1 MEAGLA
7 AGYAV
12 ETAAEG
18 AIGAGIALAKST
30 MPLKA
35 NWQRISIGTPLPR
48 SSHSLSIVRGVAYIF
63 GGEEFPRKP
72 VDNDM
77 HLVTLPSS
85 GAGADYKKISARSIN
100 EGGAVPTARIGHT
113 ANAIGHRIYVF
124 GGRGGKAM
132 EPLAENGRV
141 WVFDTMAAQWSVLDP
156 PEGSNYPEPR
166 SYHASSATAHPLHTS
181 HEQLESR
188 FDPLPVDIGIH
199 GTIFIHAGCPAK
211 GRLGDLWAFDVTS
224 TTWTKFPDPPDPAR
238 GGPSLAYALNRLYRY
253 GGFDG
258 NNELGGQ
265 MDYLDISMN
274 NEVKGEALGHGWRWK
289 SVTIPPDALSPGN
302 RSVAGL
308 HPVTTGQGRNYLL
321 LCLGERTPSSSG
333 HDGAGEYWGTLWS
346 FQLDSG
352 NMTAASLKDATRRL
366 LYAKTGEN
374 AWAQVEIPEA
384 TMRAGQSEGPGPRG
398 WFASTQGADIGT
410 HTVVLWGGVQ
420 ANNERAND
428 GWLLTIES

>member
-18 AIGAGIALAKST
+18 AVGAGIALAKST

-63 GGEEFPRKP
+63 GGEERPREP

-85 GAGADYKKISARSIN
+85 GADADYKKVSARSNN
-100 EGGAVPTARIGHT
+100 EGGEVPTARVGHT

-132 EPLAENGRV
+132 EPLAESGRI
-141 WVFDTMAAQWSVLDP
+141 WVFDTMTAQWSFLNP
-156 PEGSNYPEPR
+156 PEGSIYPEPR
-166 SYHASSATAHPLHTS
+166 SYHASSATAHPLQTS
-181 HEQLESR
+181 LEQLESC
-188 FDPLPVDIGIH
+188 FDPLPVDMSTH

-211 GRLGDLWAFDVTS
+211 GRLGDLWAFDVAS
-224 TTWTKFPDPPDPAR
+224 STWTKFPDPPGPAR
-238 GGPSLAYALNRLYRY
+238 GGPSLIYVLNRLYRY

-258 NNELGGQ
+258 KNELGGQ
-265 MDYLDISMN
+265 MDYLDISVSS
-274 NEVKGEALGHGWRWK
+274 ETQGETLGHGGQWK
-289 SVTIPPDALSPGN
+289 SVTISQDASSPGN

-308 HPVTTGQGRNYLL
+308 HPSTTGQGRNYLL
-321 LCLGERTPSSSG
+321 LCLGERIPSSSG
-333 HDGAGEYWGTLWS
+333 HDGAGEFWGTVWS
-346 FQLDSG
+346 FQLHSES
-352 NMTAASLKDATRRL
+352 MTAASLKDATRRL
-366 LYAKTGEN
+366 LHAKTGEN

-384 TMRAGQSEGPGPRG
+384 TMKAGQLEGPGPRG
-398 WFASTQGADIGT
+398 WFASAQGADIGT
-410 HTVVLWGGVQ
+410 QTIVLWGGVQ
-420 ANNERAND
+420 ANNERADD